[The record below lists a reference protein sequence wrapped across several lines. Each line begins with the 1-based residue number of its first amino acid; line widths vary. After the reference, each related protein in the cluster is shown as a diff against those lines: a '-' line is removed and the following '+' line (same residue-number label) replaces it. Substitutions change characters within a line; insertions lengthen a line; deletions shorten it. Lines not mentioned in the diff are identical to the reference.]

1 MSDDP
6 RTSDAPRAAP
16 ATDAASA
23 DEPSPPPARRRR
35 EPDDEGGGGRRGLLL
50 AIPLVTIAAGVV
62 GFVLFGME
70 DKGIYSKP
78 IDQLVAEK
86 ARFAGRTVRA
96 EGALVKGTLVKRE
109 SPCEHRFTIEKNGVQ
124 VPVRYPQCVVPDTFR
139 DVPGMDVS
147 VTVEGTLAQS
157 GTFEATSVLA
167 KCPSK
172 YEMKDRAARGEAAP
186 HAAPATM

>member
-6 RTSDAPRAAP
+6 RMPDEPTATQ
-16 ATDAASA
+16 ATDA
-23 DEPSPPPARRRR
+23 EPDAPPRRRR
-35 EPDDEGGGGRRGLLL
+35 AEPEDGDDGSRRRGLLL
-50 AIPLVTIAAGVV
+50 AIPLVTVAAGVV

-109 SPCEHRFTIEKNGVQ
+109 TPCEHRFTLEKNGVQ